1 MEEESKS
8 EVVQLKD
15 GKVYRTEQWVMKNK
29 KPNRVQNYFM
39 FMDMTGD
46 KHELKVIH
54 QARESDG
61 TLNRAYLGNN
71 QIMKFV
77 GTLEEIQENPCSFI
91 LPGI

>member
-1 MEEESKS
+1 M
-8 EVVQLKD
+8 VDLID
-15 GKVYRTEQWVMKNK
+15 GQVYRIGQWVMKNK
-29 KPNRVQNYFM
+29 TPDRVQNYFT

-77 GTLEEIQENPCSFI
+77 GTLEELQENPCSFI